1 MNFAITVVIIN
12 ELVEG
17 SVHFVGVN
25 FPFSVKSLSS
35 TFKLL
40 STDFLVDLLNVV
52 ADTGNGGSLV
62 DIQIDELVRN
72 DVHFLQRK
80 GLNASSGETFENPA
94 LVVFLSFLNLLLDS
108 IDNDIIFNVL
118 EVSEALSNLLAVL
131 VLSFVS
137 NTAEGLTS

>member
-1 MNFAITVVIIN
+1 M
-12 ELVEG
+12 
-17 SVHFVGVN
+17 
-25 FPFSVKSLSS
+25 
-35 TFKLL
+35 

-72 DVHFLQRK
+72 NVHLLQRK

>member
-1 MNFAITVVIIN
+1 M
-12 ELVEG
+12 
-17 SVHFVGVN
+17 
-25 FPFSVKSLSS
+25 
-35 TFKLL
+35 

-52 ADTGNGGSLV
+52 SDTGNGGSLV
-62 DIQIDELVRN
+62 DIQIDELIRN
-72 DVHFLQRK
+72 NVHLLQRK

-137 NTAEGLTS
+137 NTAESLTS

>member
-1 MNFAITVVIIN
+1 
-12 ELVEG
+12 
-17 SVHFVGVN
+17 
-25 FPFSVKSLSS
+25 
-35 TFKLL
+35 L

-52 ADTGNGGSLV
+52 SDTGNGGSLV
-62 DIQIDELVRN
+62 DIQIDELIRN
-72 DVHFLQRK
+72 NVHLLQRK

-137 NTAEGLTS
+137 NTAESLTS

>member
-72 DVHFLQRK
+72 NVHLLQRK

>member
-1 MNFAITVVIIN
+1 M
-12 ELVEG
+12 
-17 SVHFVGVN
+17 
-25 FPFSVKSLSS
+25 
-35 TFKLL
+35 

-52 ADTGNGGSLV
+52 SDTGNGGSLV
-62 DIQIDELVRN
+62 DIQIDELIRN
-72 DVHFLQRK
+72 NVHLLQRK

-94 LVVFLSFLNLLLDS
+94 LVVFLSFLNLLLYS

-137 NTAEGLTS
+137 NTAESLTS